1 MQDIRGVGPIV
12 LELPGI
18 PVTVRGDE
26 DIQVP
31 RVEGLDVDENWIQ
44 G

>member
-1 MQDIRGVGPIV
+1 MAIRGVGPIV

-26 DIQVP
+26 VILGS
-31 RVEGLDVDENWIQ
+31 EGWRLGVDENWIQ